1 MIIGRPEL
9 SSHGGNLQYRVHVE
23 LSGESR
29 TLWYSLS
36 EEFAGLVSDRS
47 DAALA
52 ALLIPAMVQGEDIH
66 IEGTVS
72 EKLFFNLSGP
82 CQKVLKLILP
92 SLHLITVIPSD
103 VQTAHEAGK
112 GVAAGFSAGIDSF
125 CVLADHY
132 FADVPKGFRITHL
145 LFNNVGSHGPEEKES
160 RDLFHK
166 RYNRIKP
173 VVERIGLPFIAIDS
187 NVDSF
192 YNGSAFQETPTIRNA
207 SVALLLQ
214 KGIKR
219 FLYASSVHYSNA
231 GFSHACEMG
240 DIDVFILPLLSTETL
255 DMVSSGSQYTRVEK
269 TLKVAGIEES
279 YRFLDVCTADS
290 RITNCSSCFK
300 CKRTMLALEIAGAL
314 WRYSEVF
321 DLDTYKGVRDLYI
334 EDVLSCKKDRPY
346 SEELSSFIRER
357 GFKIPFLSRFRA
369 RTRLLYIT
377 GRVRHVAKMPLKI
390 AGKLK
395 RTCLNAIIFNREG

>member
-1 MIIGRPEL
+1 MIISRPEL
-9 SSHGGNLQYRVHVE
+9 SSQGGNLQYRVHVDV
-23 LSGESR
+23 SGESK

-52 ALLIPAMVQGEDIH
+52 ALLIPAMVLAEDIR

-72 EKLFFNLSGP
+72 EKLYFNLSGP
-82 CQKVLKLILP
+82 YQKVLKLIIP
-92 SLHLITVIPSD
+92 SLHLITIIPSE
-103 VQTAHEAGK
+103 VQPAHQAGD

-145 LFNNVGSHGPEEKES
+145 LFSNVGSHGPDDKES
-160 RDLFHK
+160 SRHLFHK
-166 RYNRIKP
+166 RFNRIKP
-173 VVERIGLPFIAIDS
+173 VTERIGLPFIAIDS

-192 YNGSAFQETPTIRNA
+192 YNALNFQQTHTIRNA

-219 FLYASSVHYSNA
+219 FLYASGAHYSDTCIRPA
-231 GFSHACEMG
+231 SDMYRSDTIA
-240 DIDVFILPLLSTETL
+240 LPLLSTETL

-300 CKRTMLALEIAGAL
+300 CKRTILTLEIAGAL
-314 WRYSEVF
+314 GRYSEVF
-321 DLDTYKGVRDLYI
+321 DLDTYKKIRNLYI
-334 EDVLSCKKDRPY
+334 EEVLSGREDRPY
-346 SEELSSFIRER
+346 SQELISFIRVT

-377 GRVRHVAKMPLKI
+377 SQLRQTANMPLKI
-390 AGKLK
+390 AGKIKRRYLK
-395 RTCLNAIIFNREG
+395 RH